1 MEDGSSNGKYLET
14 FTEQFAMRHNLL
26 MSWVVL
32 FAGADSGGAVT
43 FLDRNYIIGKTGTP
57 PGCLTGT
64 LTFGVI
70 AISCIRRFNCKLKFD
85 LSNGLC

>member
-43 FLDRNYIIGKTGTP
+43 FWTGTTSLGRP
-57 PGCLTGT
+57 ELH
-64 LTFGVI
+64 L
-70 AISCIRRFNCKLKFD
+70 AA
-85 LSNGLC
+85 

>member
-1 MEDGSSNGKYLET
+1 MRITDRPHALSEMEDGSSNGKYLET

-70 AISCIRRFNCKLKFD
+70 AAMIS
-85 LSNGLC
+85 